1 MVQAVRRVSASW
13 PRHLVA
19 VLVLAGFMVS
29 LPAPAG
35 ASNPLIRPHQFA
47 PAGLQRGA
55 QALGALPG
63 TQQLSLSVVL
73 PPSDSAGVQ
82 SLLANLYDPSSPQ
95 YHQWLKPGQFATE
108 FGPAPSDVASVESW
122 LHSRGLRSTSRTGAD
137 INVTASVKAV
147 SAALGTS
154 FERYRSPSGHEGFVT
169 HDTPLV
175 PQNLAGGQIASIVG
189 LNTLSTYQPE
199 DLKEQPSSQTTSDG
213 GDGGSL
219 QPAADGLTPCPSA
232 TNALAQF
239 GGGASLD
246 QVGSAYG
253 INNLLHQGENG
264 QGETV
269 ALYEL
274 APHSASDVNTYLN
287 CFGLT
292 NSVTTDPVL
301 GGGVAAGNQGG
312 VIEADLDIEQV
323 ATQAPKAN
331 IISYEGPN
339 SNLGALL
346 VWQDIVSA
354 DAAQVV
360 STSWGECESIALG
373 AGGLGGFSDLFTQ
386 AAAQGQSI
394 FAATGDAGSEDCWP
408 SEGSTA
414 LAVDY
419 PASDPGVTAVGGTTL
434 TAGSEVAWNDCQF
447 DEFTACGESA
457 TTGAGG
463 GGVSDDEPRPNYQ
476 PVIDPAEAFCGGG
489 CREVPDVSANSG
501 TPMLI
506 HSGSWGFATG
516 TSFAAPFWAGLAA
529 DKNVGC
535 TAQAGLFSPSLY
547 ALYGTNGQGAY
558 GTGFNDITNGN
569 NDLLGM
575 AFGQF
580 SAMPGY
586 DLATGIGSPIAAGL
600 SCPEVTSVTQG
611 DIGQD
616 VVISGLGLAHA
627 TFEFGSSAATVVSAT
642 DTQATVMVP
651 VGNGNVTVTGSSPLG
666 TGVATST
673 FTYPPPSITTT
684 SLAIGAA
691 GAKYSQQLSAVGGAA
706 PYSWSTA
713 PGALP
718 AGLSL
723 DSTSG
728 LIAGT
733 PAGTSSQSVT
743 FTVTD
748 KFGVSGSST
757 LQLTVRLASATTITG
772 VPPSTVSGATVT
784 YSASVSSGSAV
795 PTGSVAVTVGA
806 TALCTSPLL
815 AAAPADT
822 ATGSCTSAAAPVGA
836 DTVSATYSGDPNF
849 APSTDTTSEVV
860 TSGPYTAMAPVR
872 ICDTRPVSTFS
883 PSNQCSGATIGAG
896 LTKSISVASELGV
909 PSDATSVVLNVT
921 AVNPAAPGG
930 FMTVYPSGTNVPTAS
945 NLNYLTGET
954 VANLV
959 QVGVGTGGDV
969 LFFSSVRTDLVVDV
983 EGYTSPNGVALY
995 AALPS
1000 PSRLCD
1006 TRTVSSFTPAN
1017 QCNGP
1022 GNVAGTL
1029 LAPGVKNVQVTNNG
1043 TIPNGATAA
1052 VLNVTAVNPGA
1063 SGFLTV
1069 FPEGQKEPVAS
1080 NVNFGA
1086 GQTTTNRVI
1095 VPIPAG
1101 GGISIASSAPTD
1113 LVVDI
1118 SGYYTAA
1125 SGAQF
1130 SAEPSPVRICDSRPM
1145 SAFSPTNQCTG
1156 MPINP
1161 GASRVIN
1168 VSGLANVPSGATA
1181 VVVNVTGVGPTQPT
1195 FLTVFSAGT
1204 PVPNVSDL
1212 NLATGETRAN
1222 LDVATLSAANGKIA
1236 ILNQTGSLNVIV
1248 DVLGWYS

>member
-1 MVQAVRRVSASW
+1 MVQAVRRMIASW

-19 VLVLAGFMVS
+19 LLVVAGFVVS
-29 LPAPAG
+29 LPGSAE
-35 ASNPLIRPHQFA
+35 ASNPLVRPHQFA
-47 PAGLQRGA
+47 PAGPPPGA

-63 TQQLSLSVVL
+63 TQPLSLSVVL
-73 PPSDSAGVQ
+73 PPSNQAGMQ
-82 SLLANLYDPSSPQ
+82 SLLANLYNPSSPQ

-108 FGPAPSDVASVESW
+108 FGPSPSDVSSVESW
-122 LHSRGLRSTSRTGAD
+122 LHSRGLSSTSRAGSD

-154 FERYRSPSGHEGFVT
+154 FEKYRSRSGHEGYVT
-169 HDTPLV
+169 HGTPLV
-175 PQNLAGGQIASIVG
+175 PQNLATGQIASIVG
-189 LNTLSTYQPE
+189 LDSLSTYQPE
-199 DLKEQPSSQTTSDG
+199 DLTALASSQATSG
-213 GDGGSL
+213 GGSL
-219 QPAADGLTPCPSA
+219 QPAADGLTPCSGA
-232 TNALAQF
+232 TNALNHS
-239 GGGASLD
+239 GGAVSLD

-253 INNLLHQGENG
+253 INSLLNQGENG
-264 QGETV
+264 QGETI

-274 APHSASDVNTYLN
+274 APHSEGDVDTYLN

-292 NSVTTDPVL
+292 NPVSTVVVGE
-301 GGGVAAGNQGG
+301 GGTPGSGTE
-312 VIEADLDIEQV
+312 EADLDIEQV

-339 SNLGALL
+339 SNPGAMQ
-346 VWQDIVSA
+346 VWNQIVTD

-360 STSWGECESIALG
+360 STSWGECESVAL
-373 AGGLGGFSDLFTQ
+373 AGDPKGYSALFTQ
-386 AAAQGQSI
+386 AAMQGQTI
-394 FAATGDAGSEDCWP
+394 FSATGDSGSEDCWP
-408 SEGSTA
+408 SEESTA

-434 TAGSEVAWNDCQF
+434 TASSEVAWNDCQF
-447 DEFTACGESA
+447 NEFSPTCGESA
-457 TTGAGG
+457 GTGAGG
-463 GGVSDDEPRPNYQ
+463 GGFSDEHEPRQNYQ
-476 PVIDPAEAFCGGG
+476 PVIGPGPGFCGGG
-489 CREVPDVSANSG
+489 CREVPDVSANAG

-506 HSGSWGFATG
+506 HTSSWGFATG

-535 TAQAGLFSPSLY
+535 TAPTGLFNPSLY

-558 GTGFNDITNGN
+558 GNAFNDITSGN
-569 NDLLGM
+569 NDLL
-575 AFGQF
+575 ALEFGQF

-600 SCPEVTSVTQG
+600 SCPEVTSVAQG
-611 DIGQD
+611 GIGQD
-616 VVISGLGLAHA
+616 VVITGLGLDHA

-642 DTQATVMVP
+642 DTQATVVVP
-651 VGNGNVTVTGSSPLG
+651 VGGGTVTVTGSSPLG
-666 TGVATST
+666 TGVAASS

-684 SLAIGAA
+684 SLAIGAV
-691 GAKYSQQLSAVGGAA
+691 GSQYSQQLSVLGGVA
-706 PYSWSTA
+706 PYTWSTA

-718 AGLSL
+718 ANLTL
-723 DSTSG
+723 NPTSG
-728 LIAGT
+728 LISGI
-733 PAGTSSQSVT
+733 PAATSSQSVA

-748 KFGVSGSST
+748 KFGASASSA
-757 LQLTVRLASATTITG
+757 LQLTVRLASTTTIVG

-784 YSASVSSGSAV
+784 YSASVSSDSAV
-795 PTGSVAVTVGA
+795 PSGSVAVAAGA
-806 TALCTSPLL
+806 TALCTIPLG
-815 AAAPADT
+815 PASANT
-822 ATGSCTSAAAPVGA
+822 ATGSCSSAAAPVGA
-836 DTVSATYSGDPNF
+836 DSVTATYSGDSNF
-849 APSTDTTSEVV
+849 APSSGTTPEVV

-872 ICDTRPVSTFS
+872 ICDTRPQSGFS
-883 PSNQCSGATIGAG
+883 PSNQCSGASIGAG
-896 LTKSISVASELGV
+896 LTKTISVANGLPSTGV
-909 PSDATSVVLNVT
+909 PADATSVVLNVT

-959 QVGVGTGGDV
+959 QVGVGTSGDV
-969 LFFSSVRTDLVVDV
+969 SFFSSVRTDLVVDV
-983 EGYTSPNGVALY
+983 EGYTSPDGVALY
-995 AALPS
+995 TALSS

-1006 TRTVSSFTPAN
+1006 TRTVSAFTPAN

-1022 GNVAGTL
+1022 VNAAGTL
-1029 LAPGVKNVQVTNNG
+1029 LAPGSKIVQVTNNG
-1043 TIPNGATAA
+1043 TIPTAATAA
-1052 VLNVTAVNPGA
+1052 VLNVTAIDPGA

-1069 FPEGQKEPVAS
+1069 YPRGQSEPNAS
-1080 NVNFGA
+1080 NVNFVA

-1095 VPIPAG
+1095 VPISAG
-1101 GGISIASSAPTD
+1101 GAISIASTAPTD

-1130 SAEPSPVRICDSRPM
+1130 SAEPSPVRICDSRPL
-1145 SAFSPTNQCTG
+1145 SSFSPINQCTG
-1156 MPINP
+1156 NAITP
-1161 GASRVIN
+1161 GASKMIN

-1195 FLTVFSAGT
+1195 FLTVFPADT

-1222 LDVATLSAANGKIA
+1222 LDVATLNPSNGKIT